1 MFANRSAAGL
11 QLARA
16 LLKYELGAPP
26 VVLGLPRGGV
36 PVAYEVA
43 QALRAPLDVMVV
55 RKVGAPGQ
63 PELAIGAIAP
73 GGILV
78 REPSSGAGFTCTREE
93 FKALAAR
100 EQAELERR
108 ERLYR
113 HGLPPLDLTN
123 RTAILVDD
131 GIATG
136 CTMVAAVRAARGAG
150 ASSTFAAVPVASDSG
165 LALVGVEANETF
177 ALKIPAYL
185 SAVGEYYEDFDQV
198 NDAEVLRLLM
208 RARHEPAAGHLQEA
222 R

>member
-1 MFANRSAAGL
+1 
-11 QLARA
+11 
-16 LLKYELGAPP
+16 
-26 VVLGLPRGGV
+26 V

-43 QALRAPLDVMVV
+43 RALRAPLDVIVV

-73 GGILV
+73 GGIVV

-93 FKALAAR
+93 FEALAER
-100 EQAELERR
+100 EQVELARR
-108 ERLYR
+108 ERVYR

-136 CTMVAAVRAARGAG
+136 CTMVAAVRAARRAG
-150 ASSTFAAVPVASDSG
+150 ASSTFVAVPVASDNG
-165 LALVGVEANETF
+165 LALVGVEANETL

-185 SAVGEYYEDFDQV
+185 NAVGEYYDDFEQV
-198 NDAEVLRLLM
+198 NDAQVLRLLTHG
-208 RARHEPAAGHLQEA
+208 RRGPSVPHRQEA

>member
-1 MFANRSAAGL
+1 MFANRSTAGI

-16 LLKYELGAPP
+16 IEKYELGAAP

-43 QALRAPLDVMVV
+43 HALRVPLDVMVV

-63 PELAIGAIAP
+63 PELAIGAIAL

-93 FKALAAR
+93 FVALAER
-100 EQAELERR
+100 ERAELALR
-108 ERLYR
+108 ERVYR

-136 CTMVAAVRAARGAG
+136 CTMVAAVRAARRAG
-150 ASSTFAAVPVASDSG
+150 ARSTFVAVPVASDNG
-165 LALVGVEANETF
+165 LALVGVEANETL
-177 ALKIPAYL
+177 ALKIPADL
-185 SAVGEYYEDFDQV
+185 SAVGEYYDDFQQV
-198 NDAEVLRLLM
+198 SDAQVLRLLT
-208 RARHEPAAGHLQEA
+208 RARHEPGVAHLQQA
-222 R
+222 Q